1 MTGRCDQ
8 IDRIVGLEMGADDY
22 VTKPLELRELV
33 VRVKNLLWRIDLA
46 RPTPQNASENCYM
59 FSGYCLNVMNH
70 TLEHN
75 GEAIAYARGVRAAA
89 GLCDQP
95 GKVLHRERLLRMLS
109 ARRVETPDLRTID
122 VWFAAY
128 AIKLRRSCWSHSM
141 AKATFSLGGVLI
153 QIDGPKSRRR

>member
-1 MTGRCDQ
+1 
-8 IDRIVGLEMGADDY
+8 
-22 VTKPLELRELV
+22 
-33 VRVKNLLWRIDLA
+33 
-46 RPTPQNASENCYM
+46 M

-70 TLEHN
+70 TLEYN
-75 GEAIAYARGVRAAA
+75 GEAIKLTRAEYELLLAFVTN
-89 GLCDQP
+89 P

-128 AIKLRRSCWSHSM
+128 AIKLRRNCWSHSM